1 MIILADEPENPFGG
15 GFAFPG
21 GFPFGQPQQQE
32 TPRGDDIVVPLLV
45 TLEELFLGTK
55 VTLIQTEK
63 SVRDAPGTRDCN
75 CRIEMKTVQVKY
87 LKIVKNLA
95 YKLSVYV
102 SLKFIVDF
110 EVS

>member
-1 MIILADEPENPFGG
+1 MKGEFFKIYFRVNEINFFLADEPENPFGG
-15 GFAFPG
+15 GFPFPG
-21 GFPFGQPQQQE
+21 GFPFGQQQQQE

-75 CRIEMKTVQVKY
+75 CRIEMKTIQVIINEFDY
-87 LKIVKNLA
+87 TELV
-95 YKLSVYV
+95 
-102 SLKFIVDF
+102 
-110 EVS
+110 